1 MCDVC
6 KEPVSLRNSDGTG
19 SNDAANSDA
28 NGGGGGGSA
37 SSNNGNG
44 GAGAAG
50 GADTGLQQVNL
61 IVPGKNDVA
70 LGLGMRVWGMQRM
83 AHLVD
88 LGDMEELGLVA
99 AAGGGGAEG
108 LRELDYWV
116 PRGILV
122 HQSTEHLGAVRFV
135 EVAEDESFFATGAD
149 DGACYVCVCAC
160 VCAFACACVGEVWLK
175 LASS

>member
-6 KEPVSLRNSDGTG
+6 KEPVSLRNGDGNGG
-19 SNDAANSDA
+19 SDAANGDA
-28 NGGGGGGSA
+28 NGGGASA
-37 SSNNGNG
+37 TSNNGNG
-44 GAGAAG
+44 SAGAA
-50 GADTGLQQVNL
+50 ADNGLQQVNL

-99 AAGGGGAEG
+99 SAGAEG

-149 DGACYVCVCAC
+149 DGACRR
-160 VCAFACACVGEVWLK
+160 F
-175 LASS
+175 LA

>member
-6 KEPVSLRNSDGTG
+6 KEPVSFLRSGVGTG
-19 SNDAANSDA
+19 SNDAANGDA
-28 NGGGGGGSA
+28 NGAGGGGST
-37 SSNNGNG
+37 SSNNGNSS
-44 GAGAAG
+44 AGAAA

-83 AHLVD
+83 AHRVD

-99 AAGGGGAEG
+99 SAGAGGGAEG

-135 EVAEDESFFATGAD
+135 EVAEDESFFATGAN
-149 DGACYVCVCAC
+149 DGACLCVR
-160 VCAFACACVGEVWLK
+160 
-175 LASS
+175 